1 MNHTLVGAFVL
12 LLVTALIAGALWL
25 ASGGALRKQYDLYL
39 AIEDESVAGLNVNAP
54 VKYNGV
60 EVGKVREI
68 TLDRSNPERV
78 RLLLAIERGTP
89 VKEDTLAV
97 LKTQGLTGIA
107 YVELG
112 GSTAASPV
120 LRASEG
126 DEYPVIN
133 TKPSLSTRLENVL
146 TTVLAKLDSTS
157 SNIDAILSD
166 ANREALSRTL
176 ANLAAVSE
184 SIAARRDTIDT
195 GIANASRTFDHTAR
209 ATAQLGPLIE
219 RVGRSAESV
228 EKLGDAAAQAT
239 ARAGD
244 TVDAVGADVQRFTA
258 QTLPELQRLLGEL
271 NVLSVSLRRLTD
283 QTERNPSGLL
293 LGRSQV
299 PPGPGE
305 TSTDATPPSST
316 RKIAP

>member
-39 AIEDESVAGLNVNAP
+39 AVEDESVAGLNLNAP

-60 EVGKVREI
+60 EVGKVRHI
-68 TLDRSNPERV
+68 ALDSTNPERV
-78 RLLLAIERGTP
+78 RLVLAIERGTP

-112 GSTAASPV
+112 GSTSASPLLQV
-120 LRASEG
+120 GEG
-126 DEYPVIN
+126 ETYPVIH

-184 SIAARRDTIDT
+184 SIAARRDTIDA

-209 ATAQLGPLIE
+209 ASAQLGPLIE

-228 EKLGDAAAQAT
+228 EKLGDAAAQAST
-239 ARAGD
+239 RAGK

-271 NVLSVSLRRLTD
+271 NVLSASLRRLSE
-283 QTERNPSGLL
+283 QTERNPSGFLV
-293 LGRSQV
+293 GRSPV

-305 TSTDATPPSST
+305 TTTDNTSSSST